1 MVKICE
7 VQNYKDNKVKQK
19 KRWFNKINYWTNW
32 SIFMLTVI
40 FCLSLKIKSPG
51 TISIRPLNQV
61 GMALLFIH
69 FFSLGVR
76 FNKKRANHL
85 LVLFRDK
92 SSHVWVFLL
101 TALYLIE
108 VPREIIDSARSLK
121 DFIYGSALDLGLLAT
136 VVGSSLYTK
145 KETNTIR
152 SVVESLSWVLFIWG
166 VISALVGWLFYF
178 GETVK
183 VGCHIFSHNPVWG
196 VRLHGLQ
203 GEPSHFGATV
213 AVAILSQTYI
223 YTRCKNGNSSFL
235 ILCASLLLWTALL
248 ASGSKN
254 SILALLVALFLMV
267 IFSEKRFRCLACVA
281 IGMILGSAI
290 LCSPTQKNS
299 SVHYYSAEQCGMN
312 RTIDSFRLTED
323 GSVGE
328 RIRRNKSLLCSYSKA
343 SIRHKL
349 FGLGYGALDG
359 NELKTSFNSYIDT
372 LARFGIV
379 NLIVVFYL
387 LIFLAKKLVF
397 NIRNNCVDREACV
410 YAISIYGFSFAF
422 SMFLST
428 WHSHFFHLANIGFI
442 VAFSVVLLSI
452 RTNDLVAHKLNDC

>member
-1 MVKICE
+1 
-7 VQNYKDNKVKQK
+7 VQTNKYKKVKQK
-19 KRWFNKINYWTNW
+19 KSWFNKINYWTNW
-32 SIFMLTVI
+32 RIFVLAVI

-51 TISIRPLNQV
+51 TISIRPLYQV

-69 FFSLGVR
+69 FISLGVK
-76 FNKKRANHL
+76 FNKKRANRL
-85 LVLFRDK
+85 LVLFREK
-92 SSHVWVFLL
+92 SSYVWAFLL

-136 VVGSSLYTK
+136 VVGSSLYAK

-178 GETVK
+178 GETAK

-196 VRLHGLQ
+196 LRLHGLQ

-213 AVAILSQTYI
+213 AIGTLSQTYI
-223 YTRCKNGNSSFL
+223 YTRCKNGNSAFL
-235 ILCASLLLWTALL
+235 ILCASLLLWSALL

-254 SILALLVALFLMV
+254 SIIALLVALSLII
-267 IFSEKRFRCLACVA
+267 IFSEKRSRCLASVA
-281 IGMILGSAI
+281 IGIIVGFAI
-290 LCSPTQKNS
+290 LYSPHKKNS
-299 SVHYYSAEQCGMN
+299 SVHYYSAKQYGVD
-312 RTIDSFRLTED
+312 RVIDSLRLTED
-323 GSVGE
+323 GSIGE

-343 SIRHKL
+343 SIWHKL

-359 NELKTSFNSYIDT
+359 NKLKTSFNSYIDT
-372 LARFGIV
+372 LTRFGIV
-379 NLIVVFYL
+379 NLSLVLCL
-387 LIFLAKKLVF
+387 LIFLAKKLVL

-410 YAISIYGFSFAF
+410 YAISIFSFSFAF

-442 VAFSVVLLSI
+442 VAISVVLLSI
-452 RTNDLVAHKLNDC
+452 RTNELVANKPNDG